1 MQPAVSLYSL
11 PCFLAK
17 AAIRAFSKR
26 ADCRSVAWRDP
37 MGGVWYYPAMERIDI
52 ILWLLKI
59 NFVALLSV
67 LFLGFL
73 KLAEQATL
81 DCLAAVVVA
90 VVAEFWLLPKIFPV
104 VENRLAAIN
113 PIKRRKFFVFWF
125 GSVLGLFFAWW
136 VSFVFELSGIT
147 RSLVG
152 ICTWAWTATLW
163 YVVLE
168 TCVALRQAREQADD
182 VCGRG

>member
-1 MQPAVSLYSL
+1 
-11 PCFLAK
+11 
-17 AAIRAFSKR
+17 
-26 ADCRSVAWRDP
+26 
-37 MGGVWYYPAMERIDI
+37 MGGVWYYLAMERIDM
-52 ILWLLKI
+52 ILWFLKI
-59 NFVALLSV
+59 TIVALLSV
-67 LFLGFL
+67 MFLAFL

-113 PIKRRKFFVFWF
+113 PIKRRKFFVFWCA
-125 GSVLGLFFAWW
+125 SVVGLCVAWGIP
-136 VSFVFELSGIT
+136 FVFDLSGIT

-152 ICTWAWTATLW
+152 ICFWAWTTAYW

-168 TCVALRQAREQADD
+168 VLCFCKMSQHAREQAVAVRQASDQADD

>member
-1 MQPAVSLYSL
+1 
-11 PCFLAK
+11 
-17 AAIRAFSKR
+17 
-26 ADCRSVAWRDP
+26 
-37 MGGVWYYPAMERIDI
+37 MERIDI
-52 ILWLLKI
+52 ILWFLKI

-67 LFLGFL
+67 MFLGFL

-113 PIKRRKFFVFWF
+113 PIKRRKFFVFWCA
-125 GSVLGLFFAWW
+125 SVVGLFFAWLI
-136 VSFVFELSGIT
+136 SLGFELSGIT

-152 ICTWAWTATLW
+152 ICIWAWITTFW
-163 YVVLE
+163 YVELNRSGSIDMEIKQLE
-168 TCVALRQAREQADD
+168 MEERLQISSTPERRPLR
-182 VCGRG
+182 